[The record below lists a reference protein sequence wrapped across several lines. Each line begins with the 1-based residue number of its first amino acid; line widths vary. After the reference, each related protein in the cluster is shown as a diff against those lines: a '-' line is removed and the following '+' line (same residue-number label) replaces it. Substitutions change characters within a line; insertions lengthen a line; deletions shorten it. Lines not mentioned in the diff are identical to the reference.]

1 MTDTFALIVVLKLA
15 QLFKLGH
22 GVDASDPSHPKTP
35 DAIRFILP
43 GSPNIQVAEVRMG
56 RRKYTREISSI
67 KSVSANIK
75 ASVNTPT
82 TVPVKISA
90 EGQACR
96 SMETE
101 NRISG
106 MYTLK
111 ILYTNLLAIAF
122 TLGDMKITRT
132 IEFKS
137 FGSDCY
143 HLPTSQQIE
152 DTRFDANFCKYLV
165 EKIPETGSCRGKTD
179 EEKIDNFLSDGDSK
193 KSDRAVDA
201 AFNFLFTKGYITTH
215 YISAIHLGACKYTRS
230 STNKTVTSG
239 GGSID
244 ALVLDSGVSVGG
256 KASTTKISS
265 TSSEVSKG
273 DVDAVAIGQDEH
285 LIEYELT
292 PVSELLSLKRVKDVI
307 KEAIVLHME
316 RASKSRCSEESPTTG
331 T

>member
-1 MTDTFALIVVLKLA
+1 
-15 QLFKLGH
+15 
-22 GVDASDPSHPKTP
+22 
-35 DAIRFILP
+35 
-43 GSPNIQVAEVRMG
+43 
-56 RRKYTREISSI
+56 
-67 KSVSANIK
+67 
-75 ASVNTPT
+75 
-82 TVPVKISA
+82 
-90 EGQACR
+90 
-96 SMETE
+96 
-101 NRISG
+101 
-106 MYTLK
+106 
-111 ILYTNLLAIAF
+111 
-122 TLGDMKITRT
+122 MKITRT
-132 IEFKS
+132 IKFKS

-316 RASKSRCSEESPTTG
+316 RGSKLTKTTAPNLVIMHGFSRGNWTHRQLRPRLGSIVECTLRLGMNLVINFRT
-331 T
+331 